1 MMSELSIDPQVLKAL
16 VNTTMPYG
24 KFSGALNADIPEHY
38 LVWMART
45 GFPKGNLGLLLSLM
59 YEIRLNGL
67 EYLLKPLRQ
76 GQFTTENKHY

>member
-1 MMSELSIDPQVLKAL
+1 MSSLILDPQLLKAL

-24 KFSGALNADIPEHY
+24 KFSGELIADIPEHY

-67 EYLLKPLRQ
+67 EHLLKPLRQ
-76 GQFTTENKHY
+76 GQFTNADKHY